1 MGNLFSYLK
10 IEVNI
15 KNLGKGVIQM
25 SESGKEDILVM
36 AILIVAKD
44 DVLSCANEL
53 GIPKEQVTDDVIEL
67 VKKNVSQGLG
77 DWREVVKNIV
87 KETIKKDTSKCPLG
101 LTCSPSC
108 AWREAGEC
116 TLHQL
121 PQ

>member
-1 MGNLFSYLK
+1 
-10 IEVNI
+10 
-15 KNLGKGVIQM
+15 M
-25 SESGKEDILVM
+25 SESDKENILVM
-36 AILIVAKD
+36 AIFIVTKD
-44 DVLSCANEL
+44 DVLSCANES

-77 DWREVVKNIV
+77 DWQEVIKDIV
-87 KETIKKDTSKCPLG
+87 KETIKKDAIKCPLG
-101 LTCSPSC
+101 LACSPSC